1 MNIRNFQT
9 IRTFGR
15 DIYEG
20 NITLD
25 EASIEQDNLLRE
37 IGNFNSRTRPQ
48 NDMKIQEN
56 KLFLKTC
63 VNVLKEEKYFLMD
76 LIVEYFQ

>member
-25 EASIEQDNLLRE
+25 EASIEQDDLLRE

-48 NDMKIQEN
+48 NDMKIQEK

-63 VNVLKEEKYFLMD
+63 INVLKEEKYFLLD